1 MWYNYLA
8 KINDNGV
15 FFMKAA
21 ALFEKK
27 PVISFEVFPPKP
39 NTPIE
44 SIYQTLDSLK
54 DLKPDFISVTYG
66 AGGSQAGASTCE
78 ICQTIQ
84 SKHNIPAIAHL
95 PCINETKESVLEKLE
110 DFREKGIENILA
122 LRGDKSPDK
131 EPKTDFKHASE
142 LISFIRQNGSF
153 DIAAACYPEGHP
165 EAPDLD
171 TDIMHLKEKVDAGA
185 SHLISQ
191 LFYNNHDFYSFCEKL
206 VQKGINV
213 PVEAGI
219 MPVTSKKSIER
230 MVSLCGASIPN
241 RLAKLMARYSGD
253 PASLKAAGLEY
264 AIMQIIELIENG
276 ADGIHIYTMNNP
288 DVARYI
294 MVQIKE

>member
-1 MWYNYLA
+1 
-8 KINDNGV
+8 
-15 FFMKAA
+15 MKAVQ
-21 ALFEKK
+21 LFEKK
-27 PVISFEVFPPKP
+27 PVLSFEVFPPKP
-39 NTPIE
+39 NVPIE
-44 SIYQTLDSLK
+44 SIYETLAALK

-66 AGGSQAGASTCE
+66 AGGSVPGASTAE
-78 ICQTIQ
+78 ICETIQ
-84 SKHNIPAIAHL
+84 NRHNIPSIAHL
-95 PCINETKESVLEKLE
+95 PCINETKASVLEKLE
-110 DFREKGIENILA
+110 TFKAKGVENILA
-122 LRGDKSPDK
+122 LRGDRNPNVKP
-131 EPKTDFKHASE
+131 ETDFCYAAD
-142 LISFIRQNGSF
+142 LIAFIREHGDF

-171 TDIMHLKEKVDAGA
+171 TDIAHLREKVEAGA

-191 LFYNNHDFYSFCEKL
+191 LFYHNPDFYAFREKL
-206 VQKGINV
+206 AQQNITV

-241 RLAKLMARYSGD
+241 RLAKLMARYSDD

-264 AIMQIIELIENG
+264 AIMQILDLLEHG

-294 MVQIKE
+294 MEQIGEDART

>member
-1 MWYNYLA
+1 
-8 KINDNGV
+8 
-15 FFMKAA
+15 MKAVQ
-21 ALFEKK
+21 LFEKK
-27 PVISFEVFPPKP
+27 PVLSFEVFPPKP
-39 NTPIE
+39 NVPIE
-44 SIYQTLDSLK
+44 SIYETLGALK

-66 AGGSQAGASTCE
+66 AGGSVPGASTAE
-78 ICQTIQ
+78 ICETIQ
-84 SKHNIPAIAHL
+84 NTHGIPSIAHL

-110 DFREKGIENILA
+110 IFKQKGVDNILA
-122 LRGDKSPDK
+122 LRGDRNPDV
-131 EPKTDFKHASE
+131 EPKTDFHYAAD
-142 LISFIRQNGSF
+142 LIAFILEHGDF

-171 TDIMHLKEKVDAGA
+171 TDILHLKEKVDAGA

-191 LFYNNHDFYSFCEKL
+191 LFYYNPDFYAFREKL
-206 VQKGINV
+206 AQKNITV

-241 RLAKLMARYSGD
+241 RLAKLMARYSDD

-264 AIMQIIELIENG
+264 AIMQILDLLEHG
-276 ADGIHIYTMNNP
+276 VDGVHIYTMNNP

-294 MVQIKE
+294 MEQIGEGRNV